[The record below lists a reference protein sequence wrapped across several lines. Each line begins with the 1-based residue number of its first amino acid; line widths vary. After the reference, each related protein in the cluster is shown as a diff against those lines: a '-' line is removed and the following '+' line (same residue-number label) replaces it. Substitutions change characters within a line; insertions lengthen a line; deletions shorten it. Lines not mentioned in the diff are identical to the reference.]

1 MKSRVGTDSRCSMNK
16 CDYRAIFAIV
26 IFLVLPGPTLYA
38 ADDPCTV
45 AYRDGTKANEFN
57 ECERAANAGNAQAEF
72 GYGLILF
79 SGHDRKNDH
88 AAGLDWLRKSAR
100 QGHRLART
108 TLAGFLSRLPSDD
121 PLSNL
126 PEAYAWF
133 TLTGATKAASD
144 LTARMTPHQV
154 DDGQKLAAEYL
165 AKYGKSAPLGGGS

>member
-1 MKSRVGTDSRCSMNK
+1 MKSRVGTDSSCSINK

-26 IFLVLPGPTLYA
+26 IFLGLPGPTLYA

-88 AAGLDWLRKSAR
+88 AAGLDWLERVLGKAIGSR
-100 QGHRLART
+100 GPHWLA
-108 TLAGFLSRLPSDD
+108 F
-121 PLSNL
+121 
-126 PEAYAWF
+126 
-133 TLTGATKAASD
+133 
-144 LTARMTPHQV
+144 
-154 DDGQKLAAEYL
+154 LAAYQ
-165 AKYGKSAPLGGGS
+165 AMIHSAIFPRPTLGLL